1 MADVILCVNLSCLN
15 LTSQLQTS
23 TDIYNLQM
31 VFPTQAPLPARRD
44 TAAQAPFAKVKAY
57 LMKELSMGR
66 WPPGSVMPSEP
77 ELVAQ
82 FQVSR
87 MTVSRALREL
97 QTEGFVT
104 RVQGVGTFAAHL
116 GLVSSTLT
124 LPDLQHE
131 IVSSGHRHSVQVHV
145 AQEEQ
150 CSAALA
156 AEFHLTEGT
165 PVFHTL
171 VVHFD
176 NGVAMQC
183 EDRFVNPACAPDYLA
198 TDFTQITP
206 TVYLRAVA
214 PLWEAQYS
222 VEAALPTAQE
232 AALLGVSA
240 ATPCLI
246 VLRKTANA
254 DVPITLARQVHPGS
268 RYRLNGHF
276 KP

>member
-1 MADVILCVNLSCLN
+1 
-15 LTSQLQTS
+15 
-23 TDIYNLQM
+23 M
-31 VFPTQAPLPARRD
+31 VFPKQAPFPARRD

-57 LMKELSMGR
+57 LMKELSTGR

-145 AQEEQ
+145 AQEER

-156 AEFHLTEGT
+156 AEFHLAEGT
-165 PVFHTL
+165 LVFHTL

-176 NGVAMQC
+176 NGIAMQC

-198 TDFTQITP
+198 TDFNQITP
-206 TVYLRAVA
+206 TVYLRTVA

-254 DVPITLARQVHPGS
+254 DVPITLARQVHPGD

>member
-1 MADVILCVNLSCLN
+1 
-15 LTSQLQTS
+15 
-23 TDIYNLQM
+23 M
-31 VFPTQAPLPARRD
+31 VFTRRAAPLVP
-44 TAAQAPFAKVKAY
+44 TEPLGLAPFAQVKAY
-57 LMKELSMGR
+57 LMKELSTGR

-77 ELVAQ
+77 ELVTQ

-131 IVSSGHRHSVQVHV
+131 IISNGHRHSVQVHL
-145 AQEEQ
+145 AQEER
-150 CSAALA
+150 CSVALA
-156 AEFHLTEGT
+156 EQFHLAEGT
-165 PVFHTL
+165 LVFHTL

-183 EDRFVNPACAPDYLA
+183 EDRFVNPACAPDYLQ

-206 TVYLRAVA
+206 TVYLRTVA

-232 AALLGVSA
+232 AVLLDVSA

-254 DVPITLARQVHPGS
+254 DVPITLARQVHPGAK
-268 RYRLNGHF
+268 YRLNGHF